1 MLKQN
6 FGGMSNMLE
15 KRLIIPSK
23 KYRGNSSVVSVRL
36 PNDLVE
42 SLDEIAEKT
51 GRTRNE
57 IIQLCLE
64 FSVENL
70 DIE

>member
-1 MLKQN
+1 
-6 FGGMSNMLE
+6 MS

-36 PNDLVE
+36 PENLVS
-42 SLDEIAEKT
+42 SLDEIAEKS

-57 IIQLCLE
+57 IVQLCLE
-64 FSVENL
+64 FAVENI
-70 DIE
+70 DVE